1 MVGIC
6 TLFCTLHGKVATVSA
21 GNNVLLKSMP
31 VAKGAEQKKNSMK
44 KRVGEKNL
52 RDLTQV
58 AIQHQYIIYITV
70 DLKVLVLS
78 VVCDDLL
85 YAKMTFGES

>member
-1 MVGIC
+1 
-6 TLFCTLHGKVATVSA
+6 
-21 GNNVLLKSMP
+21 MP
-31 VAKGAEQKKNSMK
+31 VAKGAEEKQKKNDE
-44 KRVGEKNL
+44 KRGRGWKNL

-58 AIQHQYIIYITV
+58 AIQHQYIIYMSV

-85 YAKMTFGES
+85 YANMTFGES